1 MGFLCIVIGIAE
13 LLCCILMPTF
23 ASLHLISEKYR
34 EKNNANTSLFKHWC
48 FYWIAYF
55 ALRMCCG
62 FFSFL
67 PSGITGILCF
77 VRVALLSVMALPRF
91 NLPVLCME
99 FLQERIKNIGSM
111 KDFIVSFI
119 VGMIS
124 GEKKKA

>member
-1 MGFLCIVIGIAE
+1 
-13 LLCCILMPTF
+13 
-23 ASLHLISEKYR
+23 
-34 EKNNANTSLFKHWC
+34 
-48 FYWIAYF
+48 
-55 ALRMCCG
+55 
-62 FFSFL
+62 
-67 PSGITGILCF
+67 
-77 VRVALLSVMALPRF
+77 MALPRF